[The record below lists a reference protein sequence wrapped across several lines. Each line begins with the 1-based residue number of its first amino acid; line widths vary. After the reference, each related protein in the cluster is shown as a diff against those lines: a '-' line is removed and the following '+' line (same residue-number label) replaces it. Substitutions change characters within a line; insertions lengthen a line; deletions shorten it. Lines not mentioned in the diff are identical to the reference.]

1 MIIRY
6 FLQQGPKHTQQVS
19 VKIFT
24 CYLILGVESMGS
36 RTNRVNS
43 SHERFEPMK

>member
-6 FLQQGPKHTQQVS
+6 FLQQGPKHTQVS

-24 CYLILGVESMGS
+24 CYLILGVESTGS
-36 RTNRVNS
+36 QTNRVNS